1 MSFLP
6 FICNNFHTKFLSYFL
21 CAGYDVILD
30 ASLQPWVLEVNMS
43 PAMAHRSPQQSKLI
57 ETMTQGL
64 LNLAVY
70 PHFGGNAPVE
80 NNADEVSDK
89 QGMSERESLFGKW
102 EALTPLTVISSTS
115 TTTASS
121 NVETS
126 EVIVEPEDTP
136 AVVLGDWDEIAP
148 PPGTFTKPNG
158 SSKPRRPSSGSAL
171 HRKYAH
177 VHGNSSEAQSDAY
190 FQKFVYAAADQS
202 SKGSVYVNSGVDGI
216 ASGGTSSGAN
226 FVANVSNLMAVGSAV
241 TVSTMD
247 KIDSLCS
254 GFGQVLYLQ
263 E

>member
-1 MSFLP
+1 M
-6 FICNNFHTKFLSYFL
+6 
-21 CAGYDVILD
+21 ILD

-43 PAMAHRSPQQSKLI
+43 PAMAHRSSQQSKLI

-70 PHFGGNAPVE
+70 PHFGGSVPAETNAG
-80 NNADEVSDK
+80 DEDDK
-89 QGMSERESLFGKW
+89 QMMSERDSVFGKW
-102 EALTPLTVISSTS
+102 EALTPSTVTSSTS
-115 TTTASS
+115 TTAS

-126 EVIVEPEDTP
+126 EVIAEPEDTP
-136 AVVLGDWDEIAP
+136 AVVLGDWDEIVP
-148 PPGTFTKPNG
+148 PPGTFTKPSG

-177 VHGNSSEAQSDAY
+177 VHDNSSEAQSDAY
-190 FQKFVYAAADQS
+190 FQKFVNAAADQS

-216 ASGGTSSGAN
+216 ASGGTFSGAT
-226 FVANVSNLMAVGSAV
+226 FVANVTNLMAVGSAV

-254 GFGQVLYLQ
+254 GFGQVLHLQ

>member
-1 MSFLP
+1 M
-6 FICNNFHTKFLSYFL
+6 
-21 CAGYDVILD
+21 ILD

-70 PHFGGNAPVE
+70 PHFGGSAPAETNVGNE
-80 NNADEVSDK
+80 DDK
-89 QGMSERESLFGKW
+89 QGNSDARALYGQW
-102 EALTPLTVISSTS
+102 EALTPSVSGA
-115 TTTASS
+115 TTTT
-121 NVETS
+121 NVEST
-126 EVIVEPEDTP
+126 EVIAEPEDTP
-136 AVVLGDWDEIAP
+136 AVVLGDWDEIVP

-190 FQKFVYAAADQS
+190 FQKFVNAAADQS

-216 ASGGTSSGAN
+216 ASGGTFSGAT
-226 FVANVSNLMAVGSAV
+226 FVANVTNLMAVGSAV

-247 KIDSLCS
+247 KIDSLCY
-254 GFGQVLYLQ
+254 GFGQVLHLQ